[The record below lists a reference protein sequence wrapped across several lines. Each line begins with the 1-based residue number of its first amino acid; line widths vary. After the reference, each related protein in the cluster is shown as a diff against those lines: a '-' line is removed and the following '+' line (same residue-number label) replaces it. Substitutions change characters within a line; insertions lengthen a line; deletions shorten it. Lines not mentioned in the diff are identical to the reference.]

1 MLIPNYGLPKFG
13 TPKSVRNRIVSA
25 DGYMRYMP
33 VGGIIDGTKTRNPFN
48 SGIAADS
55 TAYRDLESGLL
66 MGRVTSGGKWAN
78 SVIGV
83 SQGALAGS
91 GTTLS
96 LTAIYAVELL
106 RRQGATGTFS
116 LTGPKAAAGT
126 VRTSTVTYSAINTTT
141 GDVTITA
148 LGVNQAEDVRFT
160 VAATGG
166 NLQLNVQKPDGT
178 RATTGNIARNV
189 AWSATDATFL
199 ASINTALDTA
209 TGVVG
214 GIVATAIAATDTDL
228 GFTLTYS
235 GTGYAGETFAPAV
248 VALQPTSIVS
258 WFVVPRTTAVS
269 GAFVTG
275 SYVGP
280 TDGSQVPQSF
290 LPDDYGEFIPDDSS
304 DVPFARIPWKGAVL
318 GAQLLPYAADTSL
331 RQWVRD
337 KLEIAGSFEWN
348 ELLA

>member
-1 MLIPNYGLPKFG
+1 MLIPNVGLPKFG
-13 TPKSVRNRIVSA
+13 TAKSVRNRIVSA

-33 VGGIIDGTKTRNPFN
+33 VGGIIDGTKTRDAFN
-48 SGIAADS
+48 TNISTDS
-55 TAYRDLESGLL
+55 NAYRDLESGLL

-83 SQGALAGS
+83 SQGALTGA

-96 LTAIYAVELL
+96 LTAIAAVELV
-106 RRQGATGTFS
+106 RRQGATGTFT

-126 VRTSTVTYSAINTTT
+126 VRSLTVTYSAVNTTT

-166 NLQLNVQKPDGT
+166 NLQLNVMKPDGT
-178 RATTGNIARNV
+178 RATTGNI

-235 GTGYAGETFAPAV
+235 GTGYAGETWAEAK

-258 WFVVPRTTAVS
+258 WYVVPRTTAVS

-275 SYVGP
+275 SFVGP

-290 LPDDYGEFIPDDSS
+290 IPDDYGQFVPDDSS
-304 DVPFARIPWKGAVL
+304 DIPFPQIPWKGAVL
-318 GAQLLPYAADTSL
+318 GSQLLPYAADTAL

-337 KLEIAGSFEWN
+337 KLDIAGNYEWN
-348 ELLA
+348 ELLAG